1 MKLFKKIKAALEY
14 AQASWAVRARL
25 DQRADVVYQKNP
37 HSLLNALCDTYGSD
51 KGEIGADGHPY
62 PWPSHTYADFYE
74 LLFQLKRQDV
84 RAVLECGL
92 GTNNPNV
99 TSNMGVKGRPGA
111 SLRVWRDF
119 FPNAQIVG
127 VDIDAGVLFE
137 EERIK
142 TYPCDQT
149 SAASIAS
156 FIEQAA
162 LAPASMDIIIDDGLH
177 EFAAGVSFFENIIDY
192 LADDGLYVIEDVNAK
207 DYQKYVR
214 YFSGL
219 SDRYAAKFINGY
231 RPKSWMGNNRL
242 ILVSKIL
249 H

>member
-1 MKLFKKIKAALEY
+1 MSIYKKTKARLEY
-14 AQASWAVRARL
+14 WLANLAVQEKL
-25 DQRADVVYQKNP
+25 DQRADILYQKNAN
-37 HSLLNALCDTYGSD
+37 SLLNALCDTYGSD
-51 KGEIGADGHPY
+51 KGEIVADGHPY

-119 FPNAQIVG
+119 FPNAQITG
-127 VDIDAGVLFE
+127 VDIDAGALFE

-142 TYPCDQT
+142 TYQCDQT
-149 SAASIAS
+149 SADSIAS
-156 FIEQAA
+156 FAA
-162 LAPASMDIIIDDGLH
+162 SAEMQSASMDIIIDDGLH
-177 EFAAGVSFFENIIDY
+177 EFAAGVTFFENTIGY
-192 LADDGLYVIEDVNAK
+192 LAENGLYIIEDVNAK
-207 DYQKYVR
+207 DYQKYAR
-214 YFSGL
+214 YFAER

-242 ILVSKIL
+242 IVVSKFL
-249 H
+249 G

>member
-1 MKLFKKIKAALEY
+1 MKLLKKIKARLEY
-14 AQASWAVRARL
+14 ALAHVAVKTRL
-25 DQRADVVYQKNP
+25 DQRADFLYQKSP

-51 KGEIGADGHPY
+51 KGEIVPDGHPY
-62 PWPSHTYADFYE
+62 PWPSHTYAYFYE

-119 FPNAQIVG
+119 FPQAQIIG

-142 TYPCDQT
+142 TYQCDQT
-149 SAASIAS
+149 SADSIAS
-156 FIEQAA
+156 FVERAQVQ
-162 LAPASMDIIIDDGLH
+162 PTSMDIIIDDGLH
-177 EFAAGVSFFENIIDY
+177 EFAAGVSFFENTIDY
-192 LADDGLYVIEDVNAK
+192 LTDDGLYIIEDVNAK
-207 DYQKYVR
+207 DYQKYAV
-214 YFSGL
+214 YFSDR
-219 SDRYAAKFINGY
+219 SDRYVAKFINGY

-242 ILVSKIL
+242 IVVSKIL
-249 H
+249 R